1 MHPISEEYS
10 KPQLFSSESKLEIT
24 EIKAEPWDKT
34 HAHQNKDNTVLR
46 QFVQDLIEAGK
57 SEEEMT
63 RDLEAYYYM
72 LVQNCDSEILDL
84 REQLEIEKAGFR
96 EEAAEEVY
104 LKANEIE
111 DLSNIFIDCIHS
123 HRKSLRHK
131 LLKIKTKDPRPQA
144 FLD

>member
-1 MHPISEEYS
+1 M
-10 KPQLFSSESKLEIT
+10 
-24 EIKAEPWDKT
+24 
-34 HAHQNKDNTVLR
+34 
-46 QFVQDLIEAGK
+46 QDLINAGK

-84 REQLEIEKAGFR
+84 REQLEVEKAGFR

-123 HRKSLRHK
+123 HRKTLRHK
-131 LLKIKTKDPRPQA
+131 LLKIKTKDPQPQA